1 MAFFKTQS
9 LSCLLLI
16 LCSSLLLGG
25 VHAASG
31 QCLESKCRGT
41 RIHPWVDNDLELTCW
56 IPLDADVKDPKFC
69 ADGYVGHI
77 VEDVPHEIVD
87 GELRAWYTCCE
98 PDFEGVAQQ
107 TCKYSACSSPDWA
120 SGSNCWADGF
130 QEPMSCGDP
139 TYRHPHFTGQ
149 KSLIYFQFI
158 CCDTPQGGAEVQE
171 LLLSRII
178 WITLS
183 STTLLVCTLFVTA
196 ILLSKR
202 ARSEGWNLYL
212 VFLAIPDAWCNLMI
226 IIRNSLT
233 IPGVPVEPEIH
244 IFFASVEYFYAAA
257 NLWLNGV
264 IIAQVYYVLRNSS
277 PTKKIPPP
285 STKLV
290 IKQSLAIYV
299 FSAGCFMWAYYLYA
313 RGLIDHSLTRVVNLW
328 VSTRAL
334 LVIPPLLFC
343 LWVCFDVWYRDLL
356 PKRGRTRVL
365 SLFFLRVIVVFLVT
379 WIPYFIIYEVAW
391 NITYSTWMVN
401 ISYYLSSI
409 QGTVSVLV
417 ALSKPDI
424 YDAVMALPFLRDCK
438 RRRDEK
444 RRKLRASLRKGET
457 LSSDA
462 EPSRLSLEPQRK
474 GDWFEDDV
482 WGDIDLDNIMDG
494 PPPDTVIVPEKPS
507 DKSKS
512 TIVRKGSNTSMD
524 DFQDEEVRPPQKKK
538 NPEDEAEWLNNFL
551 QRFRQ
556 QQERQLNFNREQEMA
571 ESATQAETVMGDS
584 THAGALTRTESS
596 AMDTQ
601 KGASMV

>member
-1 MAFFKTQS
+1 MAQS
-9 LSCLLLI
+9 LSFLLI
-16 LCSSLLLGG
+16 LLCASLLLDGA
-25 VHAASG
+25 HAASG

-56 IPLDADVKDPKFC
+56 IPLDADVTDPKYC
-69 ADGYVGHI
+69 ADGYVGHV
-77 VEDVPHEIVD
+77 VEDVPHEMVD
-87 GELRAWYTCCE
+87 GEPRAWYTCCE
-98 PDFEGVAQQ
+98 PDFDGVAVQ

-183 STTLLVCTLFVTA
+183 SITLLVCTLFVAA
-196 ILLSKR
+196 ILLNKR

-257 NLWLNGV
+257 NLWLNAV

-285 STKLV
+285 TTRRV
-290 IKQSLAIYV
+290 IWQSMAVYV

-334 LVIPPLLFC
+334 LVIPPLLFS
-343 LWVCFDVWYRDLL
+343 LWVCFDVWHRNLL

-365 SLFFLRVIVVFLVT
+365 SLYFLRVIVVFLVT
-379 WIPYFIIYEVAW
+379 WIPYFVIYEVAW

-424 YDAVMALPFLRDCK
+424 YDAVVALPFLRDCK
-438 RRRDEK
+438 RRRDQKK
-444 RRKLRASLRKGET
+444 RKMRASLRKGET
-457 LSSDA
+457 TTDA
-462 EPSRLSLEPQRK
+462 EPSKSSVEDQRK

-482 WGDIDLDNIMDG
+482 WGDMDLDNMFDD
-494 PPPDTVIVPEKPS
+494 PPHTVIIPETSKKAS
-507 DKSKS
+507 SGNSKS
-512 TIVRKGSNTSMD
+512 IVRKGSNAGIEN
-524 DFQDEEVRPPQKKK
+524 FQDEEVEEPKLPKK
-538 NPEDEAEWLNNFL
+538 NPEDESEWLNNFL

-556 QQERQLNFNREQEMA
+556 QQEQQLSSNREQEMA
-571 ESATQAETVMGDS
+571 ESATQAETVIGDS
-584 THAGALTRTESS
+584 TCVGAQARAESP
-596 AMDTQ
+596 AICKATQ
-601 KGASMV
+601 RGDSMV